1 MKLTIITPVF
11 NGDKFLEE
19 TIDSVLKNC
28 SGLDFEYLVVN
39 DGSTDRTPEI
49 LNKYSNQIKII
60 NKVNSGQ
67 ADAINEGIRT
77 SKGEFGIIVNADD
90 PLMSPDLFSKAFKIL
105 EDRKYIVCYPDWMM
119 ISESGDKIKN
129 RKTKEY
135 SQKKL
140 IGDFNCL
147 PGPGAVFRLDVA
159 KSISGWNRNY
169 RYVADYDFWLRL
181 SMHGEFKRIPLTL
194 AKWRFHNDSTSV
206 SQKNMSMALERI
218 KVIEDFPFENQIS
231 RALMRRAS
239 ASSYFQAAVLSFFD
253 STIPGRKWFFQS
265 ISIQPSILLRK
276 SPIRSTYLLLHPY
289 SWKILNSFR
298 TRRG

>member
-19 TIDSVLKNC
+19 TITSVLRSC
-28 SGLDFEYLVVN
+28 SGLDFEYLVIN
-39 DGSTDRTPEI
+39 DGSTDQTAEI
-49 LNKYSNQIKII
+49 LSKFCDQIKII

-67 ADAINEGIRT
+67 ADSINEGIRI

-90 PLMSPDLFSKAFKIL
+90 PLMTPELFSKAFEIF
-105 EDRKYIVCYPDWMM
+105 ESSECIVCYPDWTM
-119 ISESGDKIKN
+119 ISESGSKLRSK
-129 RKTKEY
+129 KTREY
-135 SQKKL
+135 SQKRL

-147 PGPGAVFRLDVA
+147 PGPGAVFRLDRA
-159 KSISGWNRNY
+159 KAINGWNRNY

-181 SMHGEFKRIPLTL
+181 SVYGEFRRIPLNL

-206 SQKNMSMALERI
+206 SQKNMAMALERI
-218 KVIEDFPFENQIS
+218 KVIEDFPFQDRIS
-231 RALMRRAS
+231 PGLLRRAT

-253 STIPGRKWFFQS
+253 PTIPGRKWFFRS
-265 ISIQPSILLRK
+265 ISIQPSILFRK
-276 SPIRSTYLLLHPY
+276 SPMRSIYLLLHPY
-289 SWKILNSFR
+289 SWKILNLLR